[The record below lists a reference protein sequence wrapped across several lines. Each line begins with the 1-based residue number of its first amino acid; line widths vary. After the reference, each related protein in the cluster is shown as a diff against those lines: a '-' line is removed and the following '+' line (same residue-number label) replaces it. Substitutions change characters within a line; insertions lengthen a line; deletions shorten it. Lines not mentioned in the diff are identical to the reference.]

1 MRGRRRR
8 AYADPIFQEEW
19 DGRFS
24 LGRSGADGCAVDAIS
39 SRRQGRGPYT
49 VVAPVRAERP
59 RLATAPGDALVP
71 SASTLLSFLPDRVRR
86 LFFVVY
92 DPEPGCRAFLARS
105 QHQENTPARVTVAVP
120 TTAESRRIF
129 GVPID
134 RHGIQPVFV
143 RVENRSAE
151 GLRLQV
157 VSLDPAYFTAIEAAG
172 VCHHRFLRRLAAF
185 GALGWFL
192 LPLVLLA
199 PLKLLSAWRANRRI
213 DDLFRQLAF
222 RLVPVDPGSSAEGF
236 VFTTADAGTKAVHVR
251 LVPVETVGEDFDR
264 EATAPPPGS
273 VADFHFTVP
282 VPGIDADYLRRDFSA
297 VVPPPMVVECP
308 VDELTRRLEALPAAT
323 SNAADSRAGDPVNLV
338 VIGRFETLLA
348 AFIAR
353 WDESESIT
361 LATCWKTAKAFLLGT
376 SYRYSPVSALH
387 LFGRDQDIALQR
399 TRRTINERLH
409 LRLWLAP
416 LAFGGRPV
424 WVGQVS
430 RDIGVRFT
438 FRAWNLTTHRIDP
451 DVDEARDYVLED
463 LMAAGRVR
471 ASGYVDG
478 VGQRGRATPAHNLTG
493 DPWFSDGRRVVIL
506 LADTRRDA

>member
-1 MRGRRRR
+1 MIDR
-8 AYADPIFQEEW
+8 A
-19 DGRFS
+19 
-24 LGRSGADGCAVDAIS
+24 
-39 SRRQGRGPYT
+39 
-49 VVAPVRAERP
+49 
-59 RLATAPGDALVP
+59 LATIR
-71 SASTLLSFLPDRVRR
+71 DRLRR
-86 LFFVVY
+86 LFVVVY
-92 DPEPGCRAFLARS
+92 DPEPGFRPFIARS
-105 QHQENTPARVTVAVP
+105 QRQENAAACVTVAVP

-129 GVPID
+129 GVPVG

-157 VSLDPAYFTAIEAAG
+157 VSLDPAYFTATEAAG
-172 VCHHRFLRRLAAF
+172 VCHHSFLRRLAAF

-199 PLKLLSAWRANRRI
+199 PLKLLSAWRANRRM
-213 DDLFRQLAF
+213 DDLFRHLAF
-222 RLVPVDPGSSAEGF
+222 RLVPVEPGSSAEGF
-236 VFTTADAGTKAVHVR
+236 VFATADAGTKAVHVR
-251 LVPVETVGEDFDR
+251 LVALGSPGEAFARAAD
-264 EATAPPPGS
+264 AAPPPA

-282 VPGIDADYLRRDFSA
+282 VPGIDADYLRRDFAS
-297 VVPPPMVVECP
+297 VVPPADVVECALA
-308 VDELTRRLEALPAAT
+308 DLATRLAALPAAT
-323 SNAADSRAGDPVNLV
+323 TNAAATRTGDPVNLV
-338 VIGRFETLLA
+338 VIGSFPALLA

-409 LRLWLAP
+409 LRLWLST
-416 LAFGGRPV
+416 LAFGGKPV

-438 FRAWNLTTHRIDP
+438 RHAWNLTTHRIDP
-451 DVDEARDYVLED
+451 DIDESRDYVLED
-463 LMAAGRVR
+463 LLAAGRVQ
-471 ASGYVDG
+471 AAGYVGG
-478 VGQRGRATPAHNLTG
+478 VGRHYRGSPARNLTG

-506 LADTRRDA
+506 LADSRRPLVTGRVIR